1 MNPKQTSPPPP
12 AGISLDEIYY
22 ILFRRKWVILG
33 FSLLGFI
40 AAGVALA
47 VKHPNYRSVAEL
59 YIRYVAET
67 RPSETGI
74 ETHAVQPDSGALI
87 LNSEIS
93 ILKSFDLAKQVAET
107 IGPARILGD
116 SAAGTNMT
124 AVNKAA
130 AVIVK
135 NLQAEVSKQTQIIS
149 VSFSHPDP
157 GVAQQVLDLLITNY
171 FVRHNLIH
179 QMNGQFDEILKQM
192 AGETQTTLANTEAE
206 LARLKS
212 QGNIVDLTESLKSYT
227 ALETSIQ
234 QERNVVMAELD
245 GAAASANVLSNL
257 LNKTVSA
264 NAGAPAS
271 TNASATK
278 LTPPTAA
285 EQQAYTEARQRLADL
300 QAAKARLSWA
310 TTNNIQVQTNLI
322 EIAAAQATI
331 KSLEEQ
337 TPGLIAAAPLTAGG
351 MSEFRTPSA
360 SSALEPAA
368 AYNAEVANIAKLQA
382 KVQSYSNQLA
392 TLHDRG
398 TNLNQYEAKIR
409 ELERNRQLQQ
419 DELMRRAK
427 TADNLTIAAED
438 GPNRVSNISISQQ
451 PTPPAP
457 ETAKTSKLLA
467 GIAAGGIALG
477 LGLAFLLEMVL
488 DRSFKRPQEVAS
500 RLGLPFF
507 LSVPLLNGHRPL
519 RVSNAGGPVKLLPP
533 GSDATG
539 EAVTPDKPPA
549 PAPAGPVAVWDEKH
563 ALRPFHETLRD
574 RLIAYFEMVNLTHKP
589 KLVALTSCHAGAG
602 VSTMASGLASALSET
617 GDGNVLLV
625 DMNSEN
631 GHAQRFY
638 KGKLNLGLDDI
649 FEKEKTDR
657 QNALVQDNLYVVK
670 ESSNNDKFPAMLP
683 KRFSHLVSKMK
694 ASDYDYIIF
703 DMPPVTQISV
713 TPRLARFMDM
723 VLLVVESEKTNR
735 DVAQRAAALLS
746 ESRANVGVVMNK
758 NRSYVP
764 KRLHQEF

>member
-271 TNASATK
+271 TDATH
-278 LTPPTAA
+278 
-285 EQQAYTEARQRLADL
+285 RR
-300 QAAKARLSWA
+300 R
-310 TTNNIQVQTNLI
+310 TT
-322 EIAAAQATI
+322 
-331 KSLEEQ
+331 
-337 TPGLIAAAPLTAGG
+337 GLHR
-351 MSEFRTPSA
+351 S
-360 SSALEPAA
+360 
-368 AYNAEVANIAKLQA
+368 
-382 KVQSYSNQLA
+382 
-392 TLHDRG
+392 
-398 TNLNQYEAKIR
+398 
-409 ELERNRQLQQ
+409 
-419 DELMRRAK
+419 
-427 TADNLTIAAED
+427 
-438 GPNRVSNISISQQ
+438 
-451 PTPPAP
+451 PPAP
-457 ETAKTSKLLA
+457 
-467 GIAAGGIALG
+467 G
-477 LGLAFLLEMVL
+477 
-488 DRSFKRPQEVAS
+488 RPAS
-500 RLGLPFF
+500 RQGQTLM
-507 LSVPLLNGHRPL
+507 GH
-519 RVSNAGGPVKLLPP
+519 
-533 GSDATG
+533 
-539 EAVTPDKPPA
+539 
-549 PAPAGPVAVWDEKH
+549 
-563 ALRPFHETLRD
+563 
-574 RLIAYFEMVNLTHKP
+574 
-589 KLVALTSCHAGAG
+589 
-602 VSTMASGLASALSET
+602 
-617 GDGNVLLV
+617 
-625 DMNSEN
+625 
-631 GHAQRFY
+631 
-638 KGKLNLGLDDI
+638 
-649 FEKEKTDR
+649 
-657 QNALVQDNLYVVK
+657 
-670 ESSNNDKFPAMLP
+670 
-683 KRFSHLVSKMK
+683 
-694 ASDYDYIIF
+694 
-703 DMPPVTQISV
+703 
-713 TPRLARFMDM
+713 
-723 VLLVVESEKTNR
+723 
-735 DVAQRAAALLS
+735 
-746 ESRANVGVVMNK
+746 
-758 NRSYVP
+758 
-764 KRLHQEF
+764 HQ